1 MELGQGGRGP
11 GLEDRLRNLMLTNSN
26 DPEPHVENAPSGS
39 SPPQIRKRLNQAQRR
54 QMSAQLNIAIDPR
67 AQPTEPAGPQQAS
80 RGFAPHPG
88 PPARH
93 QPGQRF
99 GHQVEHQASHQP
111 GPYGNGGRYRN
122 QRPQSG
128 PQPTGYH
135 HQPNPPHTGNQVPVQ
150 PQGHPQPRHHPSRSY
165 HGPGPQHLDRNT
177 WRQPLHSGPNSGTA
191 HHTPQGSFDGP
202 APRNPRGGG
211 SLWNPGRQPQV
222 RPEQLK
228 AQTELLEGLCATIIS
243 NAEIE
248 YDDIVKNEAFRQNIE
263 KLAQAVITQYEQSEN
278 GFYDFPPQS
287 VQLRCFGSL
296 ASGFATKAA
305 DMDLGLLS
313 PLSKLQPDAPGS
325 PIPRL
330 IEKTFLAVGLA
341 ARLLS
346 KTRVPIIKVCEKP
359 PKSLYDDLVEEH
371 LKQEKEMLD
380 NGDEEEN
387 DDPEQGVAEYVEHEG
402 DEPEGGHASATD
414 MKEQK
419 DQKDEKD
426 DAQGQPKKQHHDEEG
441 EAYDHTTDRKGLKLY
456 QHRNQALNAYYGTVK
471 GYLRSVGGRD
481 LTHSTINNFSPDDFQ
496 KLNEVCLVFVEGL
509 ENRQLRERL
518 FNYKSLNRYDL
529 EYRADQPRTLQ
540 GVYTQ
545 IEGEQMVMMWE
556 SRQITEKT
564 SDKEVR
570 GQMCVNRWKILQDH
584 PNYGADPFQY
594 DKDLKRAADQLRML
608 PSIQAMLLSQGQYE
622 STAQYFARAEKL
634 LVDLVGN
641 DTADNWTEAV
651 ALISQKYIQGIRS
664 EAIREAV
671 KEFANSIEYSD
682 LHAIGR
688 RHVSYQLGHD
698 LETCLG
704 KKLYPKETEDKLE
717 SYIAFLRGPIV
728 RSPVEPSEFDFE
740 TPLSPDLIATISEI
754 RSMGDPS
761 AMGLNQPRDPY
772 RDRFEFP
779 KSGVGIQCDIN
790 FAAHLAMHNTH
801 LLRCYS
807 SCDPRVRPMVLF
819 VKHWAKVRGINSPYR
834 GTLSSYGYVM
844 MVLHYLINVVKPFV
858 CPNLQQLAPP
868 LPPDLTPQQLEDVAF
883 CKGRNVH
890 FWRDDQEIQ
899 RLAAMG
905 MINQNRDSIGHLL
918 RGFFEYYA
926 QNGSLSTLPGRGFDW
941 GRDVISLRTQGGIL
955 SKQEK
960 GWTGAKTVL
969 ESTPG
974 VPSTA
979 APSAQ
984 QPPAQQPVLP
994 AAGAHGMAPPLADL
1008 SAIGPPPGL
1017 APPPGFPAKPQ
1028 AVQAGP
1034 APPPAPPAP
1043 TTEQPKADVE
1053 LKEVRYRYLF
1063 AIEDPFELDHNVA
1076 RTVTHTGIV
1085 AIRDEFRRAWRIIRN
1100 AGRLQQQAQGH
1111 QGYGPSSSN
1120 VGIEG
1125 GAGAG
1130 NGGMFE
1136 EENLLE
1142 DVLEAG
1148 KKKQREEFDEVL
1160 DGLHGRVWRG
1170 DDAVA
1175 TGSEGVAGAAGAA

>member
-1 MELGQGGRGP
+1 MEQGQGGRGP
-11 GLEDRLRNLMLTNSN
+11 GLEDRLRTMILTNSN
-26 DPEPHVENAPSGS
+26 DPEPQVENASNGS
-39 SPPQIRKRLNQAQRR
+39 SPSQPRKRLNQAQRR

-67 AQPTEPAGPQQAS
+67 AQPPEPARPQQAL
-80 RGFAPHPG
+80 RGFAPQPG
-88 PPARH
+88 PPAGH
-93 QPGQRF
+93 QPAQRL
-99 GHQVEHQASHQP
+99 GHQVGHQVGHHVGRPPA
-111 GPYGNGGRYRN
+111 PYGNGGRYRN

-128 PQPTGYH
+128 PPPPTGYH
-135 HQPNPPHTGNQVPVQ
+135 HQQTGPGAHQPNPPHTGNQVPVQ
-150 PQGHPQPRHHPSRSY
+150 LQGHAQPRHHPSRSY

-177 WRQPLHSGPNSGTA
+177 WRQPPHSGPNPGTA
-191 HHTPQGSFDGP
+191 HHIPQGSFDGP
-202 APRNPRGGG
+202 APRNPRGGA
-211 SLWNPGRQPQV
+211 LWNPGRQPQV

-228 AQTELLEGLCATIIS
+228 AQTDLLEGLCATIIA
-243 NAEIE
+243 NAQIE
-248 YDDIVKNEAFRQNIE
+248 YDDIVKNETFRQKIE
-263 KLAQAVITQYEQSEN
+263 ALAQAVITQYEQSQN
-278 GFYDFPPQS
+278 GFFDFPPQS

-313 PLSKLQPDAPGS
+313 PLSRLQPDAPGS

-330 IEKTFLAVGLA
+330 IEKAFLEVGLA

-359 PKSLYDDLVEEH
+359 PQSLYDDLVEEH
-371 LKQEKEMLD
+371 LKGERGMSDKGED
-380 NGDEEEN
+380 EEN
-387 DDPEQGVAEYVEHEG
+387 DEPEHEA
-402 DEPEGGHASATD
+402 DELAGGHASAVGKGQQKQQ
-414 MKEQK
+414 KEQE
-419 DQKDEKD
+419 DETHH
-426 DAQGQPKKQHHDEEG
+426 QPKKQGHDEEG
-441 EAYDHTTDRKGLKLY
+441 NPDDNGTEKKGFKLY
-456 QHRNQALNAYYGTVK
+456 QALNQTLNSYYGTTK

-481 LTHSTINNFSPDDFQ
+481 LTNSTINNFSPADFQ
-496 KLNEVCLVFVEGL
+496 KLNQVCLAFVEGL
-509 ENRQLRERL
+509 EDCQLRDRL
-518 FNYKSLNRYDL
+518 FSYRSLNRYDL

-545 IEGEQMVMMWE
+545 VEGEQMVMMWE
-556 SRQITEKT
+556 SRQITERD
-564 SDKEVR
+564 SDKEAR
-570 GQMCVNRWKILQDH
+570 GQMCVNRWKTLQDH
-584 PNYGADPFQY
+584 PNCSADPLGY
-594 DKDLKRAADQLRML
+594 DRDLKRAADQLRML
-608 PSIQAMLLSQGQYE
+608 PSIQLMLLSQGQYE
-622 STAQYFARAEKL
+622 STAQYCVRAKE
-634 LVDLVGN
+634 LVEDLVGH
-641 DTADNWTEAV
+641 DTADEGRQTIT
-651 ALISQKYIQGIRS
+651 LISHRYIDGIKD

-671 KEFANSIEYSD
+671 KEFAERVGYSD
-682 LHAIGR
+682 FHAIGK
-688 RHVSYQLGHD
+688 RHMSYQLAHD
-698 LETCLG
+698 LELCLG
-704 KKLYPKETEDKLE
+704 RNLYPQDAQDKVS

-728 RSPVEPSEFDFE
+728 RSPVEPFECGFE
-740 TPLSPDLIATISEI
+740 TPLSLDLIETISQI
-754 RSMGDPS
+754 RSIGDPS
-761 AMGLNQPRDPY
+761 TMGPNQPRDPY

-790 FAAHLAMHNTH
+790 FSAHLAMHNTH

-868 LPPDLTPQQLEDVAF
+868 LPPDLTPEQLNDVAF

-979 APSAQ
+979 ASSAQ
-984 QPPAQQPVLP
+984 QPQQAQQPAAPL
-994 AAGAHGMAPPLADL
+994 AGAPPGMA
-1008 SAIGPPPGL
+1008 PPPGL
-1017 APPPGFPAKPQ
+1017 APPPGFPAPQ
-1028 AVQAGP
+1028 PVQSVPTGP
-1034 APPPAPPAP
+1034 APSPAPPAP
-1043 TTEQPKADVE
+1043 TTEEPTSTGLSTEQHQQPKAEVE
-1053 LKEVRYRYLF
+1053 VKEVRYRYLF

-1076 RTVTHTGIV
+1076 RTVTHSGIV

-1100 AGRLQQQAQGH
+1100 TGRLQVQGQGFQEHPGH
-1111 QGYGPSSSN
+1111 QS
-1120 VGIEG
+1120 G
-1125 GAGAG
+1125 GGE
-1130 NGGMFE
+1130 MSVPE

-1148 KKKQREEFDEVL
+1148 KKKQRDEFDKLL
-1160 DGLHGRVWRG
+1160 DELHGRIWRG
-1170 DDAVA
+1170 ETVGEAR
-1175 TGSEGVAGAAGAA
+1175 EGGGGLA

>member
-1 MELGQGGRGP
+1 MEQGQGGRGP
-11 GLEDRLRNLMLTNSN
+11 GLEDRLRNMILTNSN
-26 DPEPHVENAPSGS
+26 DPEPQVENAPSGS
-39 SPPQIRKRLNQAQRR
+39 SPPQPRKRLNQAQRR

-67 AQPTEPAGPQQAS
+67 AQPSEPAGPQQAS
-80 RGFAPHPG
+80 RGFAPQPG
-88 PPARH
+88 PPAGH

-99 GHQVEHQASHQP
+99 GHQVEHQAGRQP

-128 PQPTGYH
+128 PQPAGYH
-135 HQPNPPHTGNQVPVQ
+135 HQQAGPRAHQPNPPHTGNQVPVQ

-165 HGPGPQHLDRNT
+165 HGPGPQHLDRTTN
-177 WRQPLHSGPNSGTA
+177 WRQPLHSGPNPGTA

-202 APRNPRGGG
+202 APRNPRGGA
-211 SLWNPGRQPQV
+211 LWNPGRQPQV

-228 AQTELLEGLCATIIS
+228 AQTDLLEGLCATIIA
-243 NAEIE
+243 NAQIE
-248 YDDIVKNEAFRQNIE
+248 YDDIVKNETFRQKIE
-263 KLAQAVITQYEQSEN
+263 ALAQAVITQYEQSQN

-313 PLSKLQPDAPGS
+313 PLSRLQPDAPGS

-330 IEKTFLAVGLA
+330 IEKAFLEVGLA

-371 LKQEKEMLD
+371 LKGEKGMSDKGEE
-380 NGDEEEN
+380 EEEN
-387 DDPEQGVAEYVEHEG
+387 DEPEQDVAEDAEHQA
-402 DEPEGGHASATD
+402 DEPAGGHASAAD
-414 MKEQK
+414 KKQQK
-419 DQKDEKD
+419 DHAQDQPEK
-426 DAQGQPKKQHHDEEG
+426 QRHDEEG
-441 EAYDHTTDRKGLKLY
+441 EAYDHRTDKKGLKFY
-456 QHRNQALNAYYGTVK
+456 QSSNQTLNSYYGTAK

-481 LTHSTINNFSPDDFQ
+481 LTNSTINNFSPADIQ
-496 KLNEVCLVFVEGL
+496 KLNQVCLAFVEGL
-509 ENRQLRERL
+509 EDHQLRDRL
-518 FNYKSLNRYDL
+518 LRYQSLNLYDL
-529 EYRADQPRTLQ
+529 EYRDDRPRTLQ

-545 IEGEQMVMMWE
+545 VEGEQMVMMWE
-556 SRQITEKT
+556 SRQITEKG

-570 GQMCVNRWKILQDH
+570 GQMCVNRWKTLQDH
-584 PNYGADPFQY
+584 PDCGADPLGY
-594 DKDLKRAADQLRML
+594 DRDLKRAVDQLRML
-608 PSIQAMLLSQGQYE
+608 PSIQLMLLSQQQYE
-622 STAQYFARAEKL
+622 STVQYCARTEQL
-634 LVDLVGN
+634 LVDLVGDDTSDGAN
-641 DTADNWTEAV
+641 DAIT
-651 ALISQKYIQGIRS
+651 LITQRYIDGIKN

-671 KEFANSIEYSD
+671 KEFAESFGYSD
-682 LHAIGR
+682 FQAIGK
-688 RHVSYQLGHD
+688 RHISYQLAHD
-698 LETCLG
+698 LEMCLG
-704 KKLYPKETEDKLE
+704 RKLYPKDTEDKVN

-728 RSPVEPSEFDFE
+728 RSLVEPFECDFE
-740 TPLSPDLIATISEI
+740 TPLSPDLIETISQI
-754 RSMGDPS
+754 RSIGDPS
-761 AMGLNQPRDPY
+761 TMGPNQPRDPY

-790 FAAHLAMHNTH
+790 FSAHLAMHNTH

-834 GTLSSYGYVM
+834 GTLSSYGYVL

-868 LPPDLTPQQLEDVAF
+868 LPPDLTPEQLEDAAF
-883 CKGRNVH
+883 CKGKNVH

-941 GRDVISLRTQGGIL
+941 GRDVISLRMQGGIL

-984 QPPAQQPVLP
+984 QLQQPQQRAVPL
-994 AAGAHGMAPPLADL
+994 AGAPGMA
-1008 SAIGPPPGL
+1008 PPPGL
-1017 APPPGFPAKPQ
+1017 APPPGFPAQPQ
-1028 AVQAGP
+1028 MAGP

-1043 TTEQPKADVE
+1043 TTEQPAPDSSTEQHQQPKPEVE

-1076 RTVTHTGIV
+1076 RTVTHSGIV

-1100 AGRLQQQAQGH
+1100 AGRLQVQGH
-1111 QGYGPSSSN
+1111 QGYQGQ
-1120 VGIEG
+1120 GQQIRG
-1125 GAGAG
+1125 GE
-1130 NGGMFE
+1130 MPVSE

-1148 KKKQREEFDEVL
+1148 KKKQREEFDELL

-1170 DDAVA
+1170 
-1175 TGSEGVAGAAGAA
+1175 EGVVGGGSGDA

>member
-1 MELGQGGRGP
+1 MEQGQGVRGP
-11 GLEDRLRNLMLTNSN
+11 GLEDRLRTMILTNSN
-26 DPEPHVENAPSGS
+26 DPEPQVENAPNSS
-39 SPPQIRKRLNQAQRR
+39 SPPQPRKRLNQAQRR

-67 AQPTEPAGPQQAS
+67 AQPPDPVRPQQAL
-80 RGFAPHPG
+80 RGFAPQPG
-88 PPARH
+88 PPAGH
-93 QPGQRF
+93 QPAQRL
-99 GHQVEHQASHQP
+99 GHQVGHQAGRQP
-111 GPYGNGGRYRN
+111 VPYGNGGRYGN

-128 PQPTGYH
+128 PQPTAYH
-135 HQPNPPHTGNQVPVQ
+135 HQQTGPRAHQPNPPHTGNQIPVQ
-150 PQGHPQPRHHPSRSY
+150 HQGHAQPRHHPSRSY

-177 WRQPLHSGPNSGTA
+177 WRQPLNSGPNPGSA

-202 APRNPRGGG
+202 VPRNSRGGA
-211 SLWNPGRQPQV
+211 LWNPGRQPQI

-228 AQTELLEGLCATIIS
+228 AQTDMLEGLCATIIA
-243 NAEIE
+243 NAQIE
-248 YDDIVKNEAFRQNIE
+248 YDDIVKNETFRQKIE
-263 KLAQAVITQYEQSEN
+263 ALAQAVITQYEQSQN

-313 PLSKLQPDAPGS
+313 PLSRLQPDAPGS

-330 IEKTFLAVGLA
+330 IEKAFLEVGLA

-371 LKQEKEMLD
+371 LKRERDMSDKGEGEKI
-380 NGDEEEN
+380 N
-387 DDPEQGVAEYVEHEG
+387 DPELDLAEDDEHEA
-402 DEPEGGHASATD
+402 DEPAGGHASAVD
-414 MKEQK
+414 EKQQKQQKGQK
-419 DQKDEKD
+419 DDMQN
-426 DAQGQPKKQHHDEEG
+426 QPKKERHDEEG
-441 EAYDHTTDRKGLKLY
+441 NQDDNGTEKKEFKLY
-456 QHRNQALNAYYGTVK
+456 QALNQTLNSYYGTTK
-471 GYLRSVGGRD
+471 GYLRSLGGRD
-481 LTHSTINNFSPDDFQ
+481 LTNSTINHFSPADFQ
-496 KLNEVCLVFVEGL
+496 KLNQVCLAFVEGL
-509 ENRQLRERL
+509 EDRQLRDRL
-518 FNYKSLNRYDL
+518 FSYKSLDRYDL
-529 EYRADQPRTLQ
+529 EYRPDQPRTLQ

-545 IEGEQMVMMWE
+545 VEGEQMVMMWE
-556 SRQITEKT
+556 SRQITEKDA
-564 SDKEVR
+564 DKEAR
-570 GQMCVNRWKILQDH
+570 GQICVNRWKTLQDH
-584 PNYGADPFQY
+584 PNCSADPLGY
-594 DKDLKRAADQLRML
+594 DRDLKRAADQLRGL
-608 PSIQAMLLSQGQYE
+608 PSIQLMLLSQGQYE
-622 STAQYFARAEKL
+622 STAQYCARAKE
-634 LVDLVGN
+634 LVEELVGN
-641 DTADNWTEAV
+641 DTADERREAIT
-651 ALISQKYIQGIRS
+651 LISRRYIDGIKDES
-664 EAIREAV
+664 IREAV
-671 KEFANSIEYSD
+671 KEYAESVGYSNF
-682 LHAIGR
+682 HAIGK
-688 RHVSYQLGHD
+688 RHMSYHLAHD
-698 LETCLG
+698 LEHCLG
-704 KKLYPKETEDKLE
+704 RNLYPKDTEDKIS

-728 RSPVEPSEFDFE
+728 RSSVEPFECGFE
-740 TPLSPDLIATISEI
+740 TPLSPDLIETISQI
-754 RSMGDPS
+754 RSIGDPS
-761 AMGLNQPRDPY
+761 TMGPNQPRDPY

-790 FAAHLAMHNTH
+790 FSAHLAMHNTH

-834 GTLSSYGYVM
+834 GTLSSYGYVL

-868 LPPDLTPQQLEDVAF
+868 LPPDLTPEQLNDVAF
-883 CKGRNVH
+883 CKGKNVH

-974 VPSTA
+974 VPSTV

-984 QPPAQQPVLP
+984 QPQQPQQQQQP
-994 AAGAHGMAPPLADL
+994 AAPLAGGAPLGMA
-1008 SAIGPPPGL
+1008 PPPGL
-1017 APPPGFPAKPQ
+1017 APPPGFPAHSPL
-1028 AVQAGP
+1028 P
-1034 APPPAPPAP
+1034 APAPPAP
-1043 TTEQPKADVE
+1043 TTEEPTPTGPSTEQVQQPKPDVE

-1076 RTVTHTGIV
+1076 RTVTHSGIV

-1100 AGRLQQQAQGH
+1100 AGRLQVQG
-1111 QGYGPSSSN
+1111 QGLQ
-1120 VGIEG
+1120 IG
-1125 GAGAG
+1125 GREVPVP
-1130 NGGMFE
+1130 E

-1148 KKKQREEFDEVL
+1148 KKKQREEFDELL

-1170 DDAVA
+1170 EVVGEARKEEGCGGGGGGGGDA
-1175 TGSEGVAGAAGAA
+1175 